1 MAKEVKKSLP
11 IFISVAILLIVA
23 YAFRLIAL
31 NVSDVFVKTIL
42 TILRS
47 VIHIALVSLWC
58 SSVYYRV
65 VNKQVRN
72 LLLVV
77 GALMLFWI
85 LSKTIKIEFFP
96 NVTDVA
102 IRYMWYGYYIPMI
115 LIPLI
120 GIFITMYIGKPYNYK
135 KPSWTYLFYIPALIL
150 LVGIF
155 TNDLHNWAFTFPN
168 GIENFNDD
176 YSYGVLF
183 WITATW
189 FSGLGIL
196 FVVLLIRKS
205 KLPGRKKMQKVPLYI
220 ICVAIVFWILYATEV
235 IDADL
240 TIIDCLIIIAL
251 LESAMQTGLIP
262 INTNYR
268 EIFESTT
275 IPVAIIDNGYVTN
288 YRSGGA
294 TSFSKEDMLAT
305 SAGAVSMG
313 NKILSS
319 SPIRGGRVVWQDDVE
334 ELNRQRLELDE
345 IHESL
350 AEEGTLIQAENEI
363 KEKQAQADEKS
374 LLYDKVARE
383 VSTQLTKVLGLL
395 SIAENEK
402 ATKKNL
408 AQIAII
414 GTYIKRRGNL
424 ILLNNENELV
434 SASELASAF
443 RESSDNLKLLGI
455 SSAFDVIV
463 DGEIPLCDALKA
475 YDLYE
480 EIIEALLE
488 DLSAVFVR
496 LKVLHGGVKLTLE
509 LGAET
514 QISMDRLGFIA
525 VSDEVNVEL
534 DDEDIFVTL
543 TLGGGVKC

>member
-96 NVTDVA
+96 NVTDIA

-205 KLPGRKKMQKVPLYI
+205 KLPGSKKMQKVPLYI

-275 IPVAIIDNGYVTN
+275 IPVAIIDDGYVTK

-305 SAGAVSMG
+305 AIGAVSMG
-313 NKILSS
+313 DKILSS

-334 ELNRQRLELDE
+334 ELNQQRLELDE

-395 SIAENEK
+395 SIAENGK
-402 ATKKNL
+402 ATKKAL

-443 RESSDNLKLLGI
+443 RESTDNLKLLGI

-480 EIIEALLE
+480 EIIETLLE

-509 LGAET
+509 LGAKT

-534 DDEDIFVTL
+534 DDEDVFVTL

>member
-189 FSGLGIL
+189 FSGLAIL

-205 KLPGRKKMQKVPLYI
+205 KLPGSKKMQKVPLYI
-220 ICVAIVFWILYATEV
+220 ICVAIVFWILYATGV
-235 IDADL
+235 IEADL

-305 SAGAVSMG
+305 ATGAVSMG

-334 ELNRQRLELDE
+334 ELNQQRLELDE

-383 VSTQLTKVLGLL
+383 VSTQLTKVLGLI
-395 SIAENEK
+395 SIAENGK

-434 SASELASAF
+434 SSSELASAF

-509 LGAET
+509 LGAKT

>member
-58 SSVYYRV
+58 SSVYHHV

-96 NVTDVA
+96 NVTDIA

-205 KLPGRKKMQKVPLYI
+205 KLPGSKKMQKVPLYI

-240 TIIDCLIIIAL
+240 TIIDCLIITAL

-305 SAGAVSMG
+305 AIGAVSMG

-395 SIAENEK
+395 SIAENGK

-434 SASELASAF
+434 SSSELASAF

-509 LGAET
+509 LGTKT

>member
-23 YAFRLIAL
+23 YAFRLIAF

-47 VIHIALVSLWC
+47 VIHISLVSLWC

-205 KLPGRKKMQKVPLYI
+205 KLPGSKKMQKVPLYI

-275 IPVAIIDNGYVTN
+275 IPVAIIDNGYVTK

-305 SAGAVSMG
+305 AIGAVSMG
-313 NKILSS
+313 NKMLSS

-334 ELNRQRLELDE
+334 ELNQQRLELDE

-424 ILLNNENELV
+424 ILLNNENEFV

-496 LKVLHGGVKLTLE
+496 LKALHGGVKLTLE
-509 LGAET
+509 LGAKT

-525 VSDEVNVEL
+525 VGDEVNVEL
-534 DDEDIFVTL
+534 EGEDIFVTL

>member
-205 KLPGRKKMQKVPLYI
+205 KLPGSKKMQKVPLYI
-220 ICVAIVFWILYATEV
+220 ICVAIVFWILYATQV

-305 SAGAVSMG
+305 AIGAVSMG

-334 ELNRQRLELDE
+334 ELNQQRLELDE

-434 SASELASAF
+434 SSSELASAF

-509 LGAET
+509 LGTKT

>member
-58 SSVYYRV
+58 SSVYHHV

-96 NVTDVA
+96 NITDVA

-189 FSGLGIL
+189 FSGLGTL

-205 KLPGRKKMQKVPLYI
+205 KLPGSKKMQKVPLYI
-220 ICVAIVFWILYATEV
+220 ICVAIVFWILYATQV
-235 IDADL
+235 IEADL

-275 IPVAIIDNGYVTN
+275 IPVAIIDNGYVTK

-305 SAGAVSMG
+305 ATGAVSMG

-334 ELNRQRLELDE
+334 ELNQQRLELDE
-345 IHESL
+345 IYESL

-395 SIAENEK
+395 STEENEK
-402 ATKKNL
+402 ATKRNL

-434 SASELASAF
+434 SSSELASAF
-443 RESSDNLKLLGI
+443 KESSDNLKLLGI

-509 LGAET
+509 LGAKT

>member
-205 KLPGRKKMQKVPLYI
+205 KLPGSKKMQKVPLYI
-220 ICVAIVFWILYATEV
+220 ICVAIVFWILYATQV

-305 SAGAVSMG
+305 ATGAVSMG

-345 IHESL
+345 IHASL

-509 LGAET
+509 LGAKT
-514 QISMDRLGFIA
+514 QISTDRLGFIA

>member
-1 MAKEVKKSLP
+1 MAKAVKKSLP

-23 YAFRLIAL
+23 YVFRLIAL

-47 VIHIALVSLWC
+47 VIHISLVSLWC

-176 YSYGVLF
+176 YSYGLLF

-205 KLPGRKKMQKVPLYI
+205 KLPGSKNMQKVPLYI

-235 IDADL
+235 IEADL
-240 TIIDCLIIIAL
+240 TIMDCLIIIAL

-268 EIFESTT
+268 EVFESTT
-275 IPVAIIDNGYVTN
+275 IPVAIIDDGYLAK

-305 SAGAVSMG
+305 TIGAVPMG
-313 NKILSS
+313 DKILSS

-334 ELNRQRLELDE
+334 ELNQQRLELDE

-374 LLYDKVARE
+374 LLYDKIARE

-395 SIAENEK
+395 SIVESGK

-408 AQIAII
+408 AQIAVI

-424 ILLNNENELV
+424 ILLNNENEFV
-434 SASELASAF
+434 SASELANAF
-443 RESSDNLKLLGI
+443 RESTDNLKLLGI
-455 SSAFDVIV
+455 SSAFDVMV

-480 EIIEALLE
+480 KIIETLLE

-496 LKVLHGGVKLTLE
+496 LKVLSGGVKLTLE
-509 LGAET
+509 LGAKT

>member
-11 IFISVAILLIVA
+11 IFISVAIWLIVA

-58 SSVYYRV
+58 YSVYHRV

-77 GALMLFWI
+77 GSLMLFWI

-96 NVTDVA
+96 NITDIA

-189 FSGLGIL
+189 FSGLGVL

-205 KLPGRKKMQKVPLYI
+205 KLPGSKKMQKVPLYI
-220 ICVAIVFWILYATEV
+220 ICVAIVFWILYATQV

-275 IPVAIIDNGYVTN
+275 IPVAIIDDGYVTK

-305 SAGAVSMG
+305 AIGAVSMG

-334 ELNRQRLELDE
+334 ELNQQRLELDE

-434 SASELASAF
+434 SSSELASAF

-509 LGAET
+509 LGAKA

>member
-47 VIHIALVSLWC
+47 VIHISLVSSWC

-120 GIFITMYIGKPYNYK
+120 GIFITMYIGKPYSYK

-205 KLPGRKKMQKVPLYI
+205 KLPGSKKMQKVPLYI
-220 ICVAIVFWILYATEV
+220 ICVAIVFWILYATE
-235 IDADL
+235 IIEADL
-240 TIIDCLIIIAL
+240 TIMDCLIIIAL

-262 INTNYR
+262 MNTNYR
-268 EIFESTT
+268 EVFESTT
-275 IPVAIIDNGYVTN
+275 IPVAIIDDGYATK

-305 SAGAVSMG
+305 TIGALPMG
-313 NKILSS
+313 DKILSS

-345 IHESL
+345 IHASL

-374 LLYDKVARE
+374 LLYDKIARE

-395 SIAENEK
+395 SIAENGK
-402 ATKKNL
+402 ATKKIL
-408 AQIAII
+408 AQIAVI

-424 ILLNNENELV
+424 ILLNNENEFV
-434 SASELASAF
+434 SASELANAF
-443 RESSDNLKLLGI
+443 RESTDNLKLLGI
-455 SSAFDVIV
+455 SSAFDVMV

-480 EIIEALLE
+480 KSIETLLE

-496 LKVLHGGVKLTLE
+496 LKVLRGGVKLTLE
-509 LGAET
+509 LGAKH

-543 TLGGGVKC
+543 TLGGGVK

>member
-58 SSVYYRV
+58 YSVYHRV

-77 GALMLFWI
+77 GSLMLFWI

-96 NVTDVA
+96 NITDIA

-189 FSGLGIL
+189 FSGLGVL

-205 KLPGRKKMQKVPLYI
+205 KLPGSKKMQKVPLYI
-220 ICVAIVFWILYATEV
+220 ICVAIVFWILYATQV

-275 IPVAIIDNGYVTN
+275 IPVAIIDNDYVTN

-305 SAGAVSMG
+305 AIGAVSMG

-319 SPIRGGRVVWQDDVE
+319 APIRGGRVVWQDDVE
-334 ELNRQRLELDE
+334 ELNQQRLELDE

-434 SASELASAF
+434 SSSELASAF

-509 LGAET
+509 LGAKA

>member
-135 KPSWTYLFYIPALIL
+135 KPSWTNLFYIPALIL

-189 FSGLGIL
+189 FSGLGTL

-205 KLPGRKKMQKVPLYI
+205 KLPGSKKMQKVPLYI
-220 ICVAIVFWILYATEV
+220 ICVAIVFWILYATQV

-305 SAGAVSMG
+305 AIGAVSMG

-395 SIAENEK
+395 SIAENGK

-434 SASELASAF
+434 SSSELASAF

-509 LGAET
+509 LGAKT

>member
-205 KLPGRKKMQKVPLYI
+205 KLPGSKKMQKVPLYI

-240 TIIDCLIIIAL
+240 TIIDCLIITAL

-275 IPVAIIDNGYVTN
+275 IPVAIIDDGYVTK

-305 SAGAVSMG
+305 ATGAVSMG

-334 ELNRQRLELDE
+334 ELNQQRLELDE

-395 SIAENEK
+395 SIAENGK
-402 ATKKNL
+402 ATKKTL

-443 RESSDNLKLLGI
+443 RESTDNLKLLGI

-463 DGEIPLCDALKA
+463 DGEIPLCDALKT

-480 EIIEALLE
+480 EIIETLLE

-509 LGAET
+509 LGAKT

>member
-120 GIFITMYIGKPYNYK
+120 GIFITMYIGKPNNYK
-135 KPSWTYLFYIPALIL
+135 NPSWTYLFYIPALIL

-205 KLPGRKKMQKVPLYI
+205 KLPGSKKMQKVPLYI
-220 ICVAIVFWILYATEV
+220 ICVAIVFWILYATQV

-275 IPVAIIDNGYVTN
+275 IPVAIIDNGYATK

-294 TSFSKEDMLAT
+294 TSFSKEDMLLTAI
-305 SAGAVSMG
+305 GAVSMG

-383 VSTQLTKVLGLL
+383 VSTQLTKVLGLI

-509 LGAET
+509 LGAKN

-534 DDEDIFVTL
+534 DGEDIFVTL

>member
-58 SSVYYRV
+58 YSVYHRV

-77 GALMLFWI
+77 GSLMLFWI

-96 NVTDVA
+96 NITDIA

-189 FSGLGIL
+189 FSGLGVL

-205 KLPGRKKMQKVPLYI
+205 KLPGSKKMQKVPLYI
-220 ICVAIVFWILYATEV
+220 ICVAIVFWILYATQV

-275 IPVAIIDNGYVTN
+275 IPVAIIDDGYVTK

-305 SAGAVSMG
+305 AIGAVSMG

-319 SPIRGGRVVWQDDVE
+319 APIRGGRVVWQDDVE
-334 ELNRQRLELDE
+334 ELNQQRLELDE

-434 SASELASAF
+434 SSSELASAF

-509 LGAET
+509 LGAKA

>member
-96 NVTDVA
+96 NITDVA

-205 KLPGRKKMQKVPLYI
+205 KLPGSKKMQKVPLYI

-275 IPVAIIDNGYVTN
+275 IPVAIIDNGYATK

-305 SAGAVSMG
+305 ATGVVSMG

-334 ELNRQRLELDE
+334 ELNQQRLELDE

-395 SIAENEK
+395 SIAENGK
-402 ATKKNL
+402 ATKKIL

-414 GTYIKRRGNL
+414 GTYIKRCGNL

-443 RESSDNLKLLGI
+443 RESTDNLKLLGI

-509 LGAET
+509 LGAKT

>member
-205 KLPGRKKMQKVPLYI
+205 KLPGSKKMQKVPLYI

>member
-205 KLPGRKKMQKVPLYI
+205 KLPGSKKMQKVPLYI
-220 ICVAIVFWILYATEV
+220 ICVAIVFWILYATQV

-275 IPVAIIDNGYVTN
+275 IPVAIIDNDYVTN

-305 SAGAVSMG
+305 AIGAVSMG

-334 ELNRQRLELDE
+334 ELNQQRLELDE

-383 VSTQLTKVLGLL
+383 VSTQLTKVLGLI

-434 SASELASAF
+434 SSSELASAF

-509 LGAET
+509 LGAKT

>member
-205 KLPGRKKMQKVPLYI
+205 KLPGSKKMQKVPLYI

-275 IPVAIIDNGYVTN
+275 IPVAIIDNGYATK

-305 SAGAVSMG
+305 ALGAVSMG

-334 ELNRQRLELDE
+334 ELNQQRLELDE

-383 VSTQLTKVLGLL
+383 VSTQLTKVLGLI

-434 SASELASAF
+434 SSSELASAF

-509 LGAET
+509 LGAKT

>member
-58 SSVYYRV
+58 SSVYHRV

-155 TNDLHNWAFTFPN
+155 TNDLHNWAFTFPS

-205 KLPGRKKMQKVPLYI
+205 KLPGSKKMQKVPLYI
-220 ICVAIVFWILYATEV
+220 ICVAIVFWILYATQV

-251 LESAMQTGLIP
+251 LESAMQTALIP

-305 SAGAVSMG
+305 ATGAVSMG

-395 SIAENEK
+395 SIAENGK

-424 ILLNNENELV
+424 ILLNNENELL
-434 SASELASAF
+434 SASELANAF

>member
-205 KLPGRKKMQKVPLYI
+205 KLPGSKKMQKVPLYI

-275 IPVAIIDNGYVTN
+275 IPVAIIDNGYVTK

-305 SAGAVSMG
+305 ATGAVSMG
-313 NKILSS
+313 DKILSS

-334 ELNRQRLELDE
+334 ELNQQRLELDE

-395 SIAENEK
+395 SIAENGK
-402 ATKKNL
+402 ATKKAL
-408 AQIAII
+408 AQIATI

-455 SSAFDVIV
+455 RSAFDVIV

-509 LGAET
+509 LGAKT
-514 QISMDRLGFIA
+514 QISMDKLGFIA

>member
-23 YAFRLIAL
+23 YAFRLIAF

-58 SSVYYRV
+58 SSVYHRV

-168 GIENFNDD
+168 GIENLNDD

-205 KLPGRKKMQKVPLYI
+205 KLPGSKKMQKVPLYI
-220 ICVAIVFWILYATEV
+220 ICVAIVFWILYATQV

-305 SAGAVSMG
+305 ATGAVSMG

-345 IHESL
+345 IHASL

-434 SASELASAF
+434 SASELANAF

-509 LGAET
+509 LGAKT

>member
-1 MAKEVKKSLP
+1 MAKEIKKSLP

-205 KLPGRKKMQKVPLYI
+205 KLPGSKKMQKVPLYI

-305 SAGAVSMG
+305 ATGAVSMG

-334 ELNRQRLELDE
+334 ELNQQRLELDE
-345 IHESL
+345 IYESL

-383 VSTQLTKVLGLL
+383 VSTHLTKVLGLL
-395 SIAENEK
+395 STTENEK

-434 SASELASAF
+434 SSSELASAF

-455 SSAFDVIV
+455 SSAFDVIA

-496 LKVLHGGVKLTLE
+496 LKVIHGGVKLTLE
-509 LGAET
+509 LGAKT

>member
-205 KLPGRKKMQKVPLYI
+205 KLPGSKKMQKVPLYI

-275 IPVAIIDNGYVTN
+275 IPVAIIDNGYATK

-305 SAGAVSMG
+305 ALGAVSMG

-434 SASELASAF
+434 SSSELASAF

-509 LGAET
+509 LGAKT

>member
-205 KLPGRKKMQKVPLYI
+205 KLPGSKKMQKVPLYI

-240 TIIDCLIIIAL
+240 TIIDCLIITAL

-305 SAGAVSMG
+305 AIGAVSMG

-334 ELNRQRLELDE
+334 ELNQQRLELDE

-434 SASELASAF
+434 SSSELASAF

-509 LGAET
+509 LGAKT

>member
-58 SSVYYRV
+58 SSVYHHV

-205 KLPGRKKMQKVPLYI
+205 KLPGSKKMQKVPLYI

-305 SAGAVSMG
+305 ATGAVSMG

-334 ELNRQRLELDE
+334 ELNQQRLELDE

-434 SASELASAF
+434 SSSELANAF

-509 LGAET
+509 LGTKT

-534 DDEDIFVTL
+534 EGEDIFVTL
-543 TLGGGVKC
+543 TLGGGGKC

>member
-47 VIHIALVSLWC
+47 VIHISLVSLWC

-120 GIFITMYIGKPYNYK
+120 GIFITMYIGKPYDYK
-135 KPSWTYLFYIPALIL
+135 KPSWTYVFYIPALIL

-155 TNDLHNWAFTFPN
+155 TNDLHNWAFTFPS

-205 KLPGRKKMQKVPLYI
+205 KLPGSKKMQKVPLYI

-235 IDADL
+235 IEADL
-240 TIIDCLIIIAL
+240 TIMDCLIIIAL

-268 EIFESTT
+268 EVFESTT
-275 IPVAIIDNGYVTN
+275 IPVAIIDDAYATK

-305 SAGAVSMG
+305 TIGAVPMG
-313 NKILSS
+313 DKILSS

-345 IHESL
+345 IHASL
-350 AEEGTLIQAENEI
+350 AEEGTLIQAENEV

-374 LLYDKVARE
+374 LLYDKIARE

-395 SIAENEK
+395 SIAENGK
-402 ATKKNL
+402 ATKKIL
-408 AQIAII
+408 AQIAVI

-424 ILLNNENELV
+424 ILLNNENEFV

-443 RESSDNLKLLGI
+443 RESTDNLKLLGI

-463 DGEIPLCDALKA
+463 DGEIPLSNALKA

-480 EIIEALLE
+480 EIIETLLE

-496 LKVLHGGVKLTLE
+496 LKVLRGGVKLTLE
-509 LGAET
+509 LGAKT
-514 QISMDRLGFIA
+514 QISMDRLGFIT

-543 TLGGGVKC
+543 TLGGGIKC

>member
-205 KLPGRKKMQKVPLYI
+205 KLPGSKKMQKLPLYI
-220 ICVAIVFWILYATEV
+220 ICVAIIFWILYATQV

-275 IPVAIIDNGYVTN
+275 IPVAIIDNGYVTK

-305 SAGAVSMG
+305 ATGAVSMG

-334 ELNRQRLELDE
+334 ELNQQRLELDE
-345 IHESL
+345 IYESL

-395 SIAENEK
+395 STEENEK
-402 ATKKNL
+402 ATKRNL

-434 SASELASAF
+434 SSSELASAF
-443 RESSDNLKLLGI
+443 KESSDNLKLLGI

-509 LGAET
+509 LGAKT

>member
-58 SSVYYRV
+58 SSVYHRV

-96 NVTDVA
+96 NITDIA

-205 KLPGRKKMQKVPLYI
+205 KLPGSKKMQKVPLYI
-220 ICVAIVFWILYATEV
+220 ICVAIVFWILYATQV

-275 IPVAIIDNGYVTN
+275 IPVAIIDNDYVTN

-305 SAGAVSMG
+305 AIGAVSMG

-334 ELNRQRLELDE
+334 ELNQQRLELDE

-424 ILLNNENELV
+424 ILLNNENALV

-509 LGAET
+509 LGAKT

>member
-31 NVSDVFVKTIL
+31 NVSDVFVKTML

-205 KLPGRKKMQKVPLYI
+205 KLPGSKKMQKVPLYI

-275 IPVAIIDNGYVTN
+275 IPVAIIDNGYVTK

-305 SAGAVSMG
+305 ATGAVSMG

-383 VSTQLTKVLGLL
+383 VSTQLTKVLGLI

-434 SASELASAF
+434 SSSELASAF

-509 LGAET
+509 LGAKT

>member
-11 IFISVAILLIVA
+11 IFISVAIWLIVA

-58 SSVYYRV
+58 YSVYHRV

-77 GALMLFWI
+77 GSLMLFWI

-96 NVTDVA
+96 NITDIA

-189 FSGLGIL
+189 FSGLGVL

-205 KLPGRKKMQKVPLYI
+205 KLPGSKKMQKVPLYI
-220 ICVAIVFWILYATEV
+220 ICVAIVFWILYATQV

-275 IPVAIIDNGYVTN
+275 IPVAIIDDGYVTK

-305 SAGAVSMG
+305 AIGAVSMG

-319 SPIRGGRVVWQDDVE
+319 APIRGGRVVWQDDVE
-334 ELNRQRLELDE
+334 ELNQQRLELDE

-434 SASELASAF
+434 SSSELASAF

-509 LGAET
+509 LGAKA

>member
-1 MAKEVKKSLP
+1 MAKEFKKSLP
-11 IFISVAILLIVA
+11 ILISGVMLLIVA
-23 YAFRLIAL
+23 YVFRLVAL
-31 NVSDVFVKTIL
+31 SVSDVFVKTIL
-42 TILRS
+42 IVLRS
-47 VIHIALVSLWC
+47 VVHISLVSLWC

-77 GALMLFWI
+77 GTLMLFWI

-120 GIFITMYIGKPYNYK
+120 GIFITTYIGKPYDYK
-135 KPSWTYLFYIPALIL
+135 KPSWTYVFYIPALIL

-168 GIENFNDD
+168 GIENFNED

-205 KLPGRKKMQKVPLYI
+205 KLPGSKKMQKVPLYI
-220 ICVAIVFWILYATEV
+220 ICVAIVFWILYATE
-235 IDADL
+235 IIEADL
-240 TIIDCLIIIAL
+240 TVMDCLIIISL

-268 EIFESTT
+268 EVFESTT
-275 IPVAIIDNGYVTN
+275 IPVAIIDDSYETK
-288 YRSGGA
+288 YCSGGA
-294 TSFSKEDMLAT
+294 MSFSKEDMLAT
-305 SAGAVSMG
+305 TIGVVPMG

-345 IHESL
+345 IHTSL
-350 AEEGTLIQAENEI
+350 AEEGILIQAENEI

-374 LLYDKVARE
+374 LLYDKIARE
-383 VSTQLTKVLGLL
+383 VSTHLTKVLGLL
-395 SIAENEK
+395 SVAESGK
-402 ATKKNL
+402 TTKKNL
-408 AQIAII
+408 AQVAII

-434 SASELASAF
+434 SAGELASAF
-443 RESSDNLKLLGI
+443 KESTDNLKLLDI
-455 SSAFDVIV
+455 RSAFDVMV
-463 DGEIPLCDALKA
+463 DGEIPLRDALKA

-480 EIIEALLE
+480 EIIETLLE

-496 LKVLHGGVKLTLE
+496 LKVLRGGVKLTLE
-509 LGAET
+509 LGAKY
-514 QISMDRLGFIA
+514 QISMDRLDFIT
-525 VSDEVNVEL
+525 VSDEVNLEL

-543 TLGGGVKC
+543 TLGGGEKC

>member
-135 KPSWTYLFYIPALIL
+135 RPSWTYLFYIPALIL

-205 KLPGRKKMQKVPLYI
+205 KLPGSKKMQKVPLYI

-235 IDADL
+235 IEADL

-275 IPVAIIDNGYVTN
+275 IPVAIIDNDYVTK

-305 SAGAVSMG
+305 ATGVVSMG

-334 ELNRQRLELDE
+334 ELNQQRLELDE
-345 IHESL
+345 IHASL

-424 ILLNNENELV
+424 ILLNNENEFV

-496 LKVLHGGVKLTLE
+496 LKALHGGVKLTLE
-509 LGAET
+509 LGAKT

-525 VSDEVNVEL
+525 VGDEVNVEL
-534 DDEDIFVTL
+534 EGEDIFVTL

>member
-205 KLPGRKKMQKVPLYI
+205 KLPGSKKMQKLPLYI

-294 TSFSKEDMLAT
+294 TSFSKEDMLLTAI
-305 SAGAVSMG
+305 GAVSMG
-313 NKILSS
+313 DKILSS

-334 ELNRQRLELDE
+334 ELNQQRLELDE
-345 IHESL
+345 IHASL

-434 SASELASAF
+434 SSSELASAF

-496 LKVLHGGVKLTLE
+496 LKVLDGGVKLTLE
-509 LGAET
+509 LGAKT

>member
-23 YAFRLIAL
+23 YAFRLIAF

-58 SSVYYRV
+58 SSVYHRV

-205 KLPGRKKMQKVPLYI
+205 KLPGSKKMQKVPLYI
-220 ICVAIVFWILYATEV
+220 ICVAIVFWILYATQV

-275 IPVAIIDNGYVTN
+275 IPVAIIDNDYVTN

-305 SAGAVSMG
+305 ATGAVSMG

-345 IHESL
+345 IHASL

-434 SASELASAF
+434 SASELANAF

-509 LGAET
+509 LGAKT

>member
-58 SSVYYRV
+58 SSVYHRV

-155 TNDLHNWAFTFPN
+155 TNDIHNWAFTFPN

-205 KLPGRKKMQKVPLYI
+205 KLPGSKKMQKVPLYI
-220 ICVAIVFWILYATEV
+220 ISIAIVFWILYATQV

-275 IPVAIIDNGYVTN
+275 IPVAIIDDGYATK

-305 SAGAVSMG
+305 AIGAVSMG

-319 SPIRGGRVVWQDDVE
+319 APIRGGRVVWQDDVE
-334 ELNRQRLELDE
+334 ELNQQRLELDE

-434 SASELASAF
+434 SSSELVSAF

-509 LGAET
+509 LGAKT

>member
-77 GALMLFWI
+77 GSLMLFWI

-96 NVTDVA
+96 NVTDLA

-168 GIENFNDD
+168 GIENFNED

-205 KLPGRKKMQKVPLYI
+205 KLPGSKKMQKVPLYI

-235 IDADL
+235 IEADL

-275 IPVAIIDNGYVTN
+275 IPVAIIDNGYVTK

-305 SAGAVSMG
+305 ATGAVSMG

-334 ELNRQRLELDE
+334 ELNQQRLELDE

-395 SIAENEK
+395 SIAENGK
-402 ATKKNL
+402 ATKKAL

-443 RESSDNLKLLGI
+443 RESTDNLKLLGI
-455 SSAFDVIV
+455 RSAFDVIV

-496 LKVLHGGVKLTLE
+496 LKALHGGVKLTLE
-509 LGAET
+509 LGAKT

>member
-205 KLPGRKKMQKVPLYI
+205 KLPGSKKMQKVPLYI
-220 ICVAIVFWILYATEV
+220 ICVAIVFWILYATQV

-275 IPVAIIDNGYVTN
+275 IPVAIIDNDYVTK

-305 SAGAVSMG
+305 ATGVVSMG

-334 ELNRQRLELDE
+334 ELNQQRLELDE

-383 VSTQLTKVLGLL
+383 VSTQLTKVLGLY
-395 SIAENEK
+395 K
-402 ATKKNL
+402 
-408 AQIAII
+408 
-414 GTYIKRRGNL
+414 
-424 ILLNNENELV
+424 
-434 SASELASAF
+434 SAF
-443 RESSDNLKLLGI
+443 
-455 SSAFDVIV
+455 F
-463 DGEIPLCDALKA
+463 C
-475 YDLYE
+475 
-480 EIIEALLE
+480 
-488 DLSAVFVR
+488 
-496 LKVLHGGVKLTLE
+496 
-509 LGAET
+509 
-514 QISMDRLGFIA
+514 
-525 VSDEVNVEL
+525 
-534 DDEDIFVTL
+534 
-543 TLGGGVKC
+543 